1 MFEQKWV
8 DEELKAFEL
17 TDDSIGYSLSSE
29 QVTDKIEFLQDENIL
44 RFTISN
50 SELYNTNIDL
60 TFDLDVS
67 EYLSS

>member
-8 DEELKAFEL
+8 DEELKASEL